1 MKGTHLYT
9 WAERGTVRVKY
20 IDQEHNTMSQPKFEP
35 GPLDQEAIEFK
46 NPEFRKGIIAL
57 FGRKCDYE

>member
-1 MKGTHLYT
+1 M
-9 WAERGTVRVKY
+9 RVKY

-35 GPLDQEAIEFK
+35 GPLDPEAIEFK